1 MRESSFD
8 AVVIGSGLGG
18 LTAAALLAKRGSKV
32 CVVERNHS
40 VGGAASAFKK
50 GALTIE
56 PALHQTADPRDPDEP
71 KNAILSELGLL
82 DEIEW
87 IPISPFFSV
96 RGGPVGEVFDLPV
109 GFDAAHAALA
119 RRFPASGHGFARLL
133 GAIEAMQTGVA
144 DLRKAGAKRSLGG
157 LVRAGFELRGLVYD
171 WRASLDD
178 MLQRFLGDDEAA
190 KFAVAA
196 NIAYYADDPRR
207 MAWPFFAIAQGGF
220 LKTGGVFVRGGS
232 RTLSMKL
239 ARVVMKAGG
248 TVLLGRE
255 AVGVDL
261 DGRGRPAFVRH
272 VDPRNHAEEERVGAT
287 QVFANCAPSTLAAM
301 LPEPARAGLQRA
313 YGGRALSTS
322 LFSAHFGLNAPPA
335 RFGLERYG
343 QMVLPDWMV
352 RLSDF
357 GACAHIFAADPGDKL
372 PAFGIANYSAIDS
385 GLADGGPALVSVV
398 GIDRFD
404 NWAALTP
411 QEEKDR
417 RERWLDAFQGALERD
432 YPGFGAAVTERMFLN
447 ARSMRNF
454 LNTPDGAIY
463 GFAPLPPERG
473 IWAGIPRSPKTPVA
487 GLYLASSFAGTGGFT
502 GAMMAGAEAAQAA
515 MAEKRG

>member
-1 MRESSFD
+1 
-8 AVVIGSGLGG
+8 
-18 LTAAALLAKRGSKV
+18 
-32 CVVERNHS
+32 
-40 VGGAASAFKK
+40 
-50 GALTIE
+50 
-56 PALHQTADPRDPDEP
+56 
-71 KNAILSELGLL
+71 
-82 DEIEW
+82 
-87 IPISPFFSV
+87 
-96 RGGPVGEVFDLPV
+96 
-109 GFDAAHAALA
+109 
-119 RRFPASGHGFARLL
+119 
-133 GAIEAMQTGVA
+133 MQTGVA

-417 RERWLDAFQGALERD
+417 RERLARRLPGRARARLSRLWRRGDRAHVSQRPFDAQLPQHPRRRD
-432 YPGFGAAVTERMFLN
+432 LRLRAPAAR
-447 ARSMRNF
+447 ARHLGGHS
-454 LNTPDGAIY
+454 AIAQDA
-463 GFAPLPPERG
+463 GRGPLPRLVLRRHGRLHRRDDGRRRG
-473 IWAGIPRSPKTPVA
+473 GAGGDGGEARVGRAASRMCGA
-487 GLYLASSFAGTGGFT
+487 NFRRWLAFNGLRGGFCPPRRAARGFT
-502 GAMMAGAEAAQAA
+502 REAALRQ
-515 MAEKRG
+515 